1 MALDRSG
8 LSDALRNWHVCVI
21 TDLGLGRGRSHVEIA
36 AAALAGGADAIQ
48 LRDKDA
54 EGRELFETACAIREL
69 TRVAGAAFVVNDR
82 VDLALAVGADAVHVG
97 QKDLP
102 AREVRRLIGWDM
114 VLGISAS
121 NPDEARRALE
131 DGADYLGV
139 GPIFDATAT
148 KSDAAPPMGTHGLAE
163 LRARSQAPILAIGG
177 IDHGNAEAVIRAG
190 ADGLAVISCIV
201 GAVDIAAAVRDLHA
215 RVVRAKR

>member
-8 LSDALRNWHVCVI
+8 LTESLKQWHVCVV

-48 LRDKDA
+48 LRDKNA
-54 EGRELFETACAIREL
+54 AGRELFETARAIREL
-69 TRVAGAAFVVNDR
+69 TRAAGAAFVVNDR
-82 VDLALAVGADAVHVG
+82 VDLALTVGADAVHVG
-97 QKDLP
+97 QSDLP

-114 VLGISAS
+114 VLGVSAS
-121 NPDEARRALE
+121 DLDQARRALE

-148 KSDAAPPMGTHGLAE
+148 KPDAAAPMGTRGLAA
-163 LRARSQAPILAIGG
+163 LRARGPAPILAIGG
-177 IDHGNAEAVIRAG
+177 IDHGNAEAVIHAG
-190 ADGLAVISCIV
+190 ADGLAVISCVV
-201 GAVDIAAAVRDLHA
+201 GALDIAAAVRDLRD
-215 RVVRAKR
+215 RVVRAKG